1 MSVDHNCI
9 ILYRLNRG
17 HFRRYGIMQFS
28 NSRSEGVGLHN
39 TAMNTCYIVHTLY
52 GAVHSPRRDFT
63 CCIM

>member
-17 HFRRYGIMQFS
+17 HFRRYGS
-28 NSRSEGVGLHN
+28 SRCKGVGLHN

-52 GAVHSPRRDFT
+52 GAVHSPRRDST